1 MLLLPVPDISELLSF
16 GILTC
21 GYETLGFLNDFFYSP
36 LYNEFDVNYR
46 VLGAACYDVAL
57 V

>member
-16 GILTC
+16 GNLIC
-21 GYETLGFLNDFFYSP
+21 GYETLGFLNDFFFSP
-36 LYNEFDVNYR
+36 LYRDYR